1 MIRTILVAALLLSA
15 GVTARADDSPKPD
28 TSELRAAL
36 AKQRKEN
43 LKRFHQYR
51 VKGIYPHNKYEPGM
65 LNVWKDP
72 DDHLCAIATLVS
84 EAGLTDLVEAT
95 AKDANFVKIADLD
108 KGPLVDWILTS
119 GLTQEEAVMIQAPTE
134 ADVRMMEAQARRE
147 QRKVAR
153 ALAREDQ
160 RLAKNYVAVERAL
173 QQPRIADAGLDLAVA
188 RLAAHPELAQK
199 LLASRSQ

>member
-1 MIRTILVAALLLSA
+1 MIRTILVAAMLLSV

-36 AKQRKEN
+36 TKQRKEN

-65 LNVWKDP
+65 LNVWKDR